1 MGASLPPFVCF
12 QLVVTHPRAPAR
24 VQLSRFQDREMAL
37 KALTLRLSVGRQGNN
52 QEVARKGGMAVAGGG
67 GVRGHWGPELR
78 LEQWLTAVNARG

>member
-1 MGASLPPFVCF
+1 
-12 QLVVTHPRAPAR
+12 
-24 VQLSRFQDREMAL
+24 MAL